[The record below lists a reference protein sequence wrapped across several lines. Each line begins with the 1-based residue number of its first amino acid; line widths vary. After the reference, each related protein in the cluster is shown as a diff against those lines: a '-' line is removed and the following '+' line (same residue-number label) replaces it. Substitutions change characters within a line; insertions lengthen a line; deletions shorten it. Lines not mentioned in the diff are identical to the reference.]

1 MCMFVCRNKGV
12 CMEEETR
19 VVERE
24 PGVYGRRESRMWRER
39 KIVGV
44 SVFGMIGCVCVCVCV
59 CVYTLGYICGGRDGS
74 VCA

>member
-1 MCMFVCRNKGV
+1 
-12 CMEEETR
+12 MEEETR

-24 PGVYGRRESRMWRER
+24 PGVYGRRESSMWRER

-59 CVYTLGYICGGRDGS
+59 CCVCVCVCVYTLGYICGGRDGS

>member
-1 MCMFVCRNKGV
+1 VCMFVCRNKGV

-24 PGVYGRRESRMWRER
+24 PGVYGRRESSMWRER

-44 SVFGMIGCVCVCVCV
+44 SVFGMIGCVCVYVCV
-59 CVYTLGYICGGRDGS
+59 
-74 VCA
+74 